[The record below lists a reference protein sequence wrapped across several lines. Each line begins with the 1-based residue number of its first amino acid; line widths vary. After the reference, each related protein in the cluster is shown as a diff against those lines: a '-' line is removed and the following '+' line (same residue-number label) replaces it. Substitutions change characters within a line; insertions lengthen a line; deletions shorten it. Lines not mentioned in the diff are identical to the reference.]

1 MSGTIKKLIAE
12 RHFGFIRAENGQEV
26 FFHSSGVSQN
36 GFDSLQL
43 GQEVNFDL
51 ERGEKGLKAVNVR
64 VRREQPL
71 S

>member
-1 MSGTIKKLIAE
+1 MTGTIKKLIAE

-26 FFHSSGVSQN
+26 FFHASAVSQN
-36 GFDSLQL
+36 EFDSLRV

-51 ERGEKGLKAVNVR
+51 ERGDKGPRAVNIR
-64 VRREQPL
+64 ARREQPL